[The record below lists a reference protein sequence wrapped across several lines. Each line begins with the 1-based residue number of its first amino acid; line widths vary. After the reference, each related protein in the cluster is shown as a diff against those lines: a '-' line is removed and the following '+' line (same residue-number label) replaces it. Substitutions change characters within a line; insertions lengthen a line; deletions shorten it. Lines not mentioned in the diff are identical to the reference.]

1 MALIECPDCHSM
13 VSDEAPACPKC
24 GRPIAQVDPNAP
36 MEETVVYQESPAM
49 FRNRP
54 FSFLL
59 CVLLIPVLVGLI
71 ILFIWWLVCR
81 NIRLTIT
88 DKRTELRTGL
98 LSKHTIEL
106 RHDDIRSVVVRQSLV
121 QLLTPDHL
129 RGRGT
134 SGNQIFVG
142 SSNEIGSLRAGLMAA
157 LFGPVAAAV
166 WGGLGTLAVVG
177 VVAAALPALRR
188 LAPLHTLRP
197 EE

>member
-106 RHDDIRSVVVRQSLV
+106 RHDDIRSVVVRQSFMQRV
-121 QLLTPDHL
+121 M
-129 RGRGT
+129 G
-134 SGNQIFVG
+134 
-142 SSNEIGSLRAGLMAA
+142 
-157 LFGPVAAAV
+157 
-166 WGGLGTLAVVG
+166 VG
-177 VVAAALPALRR
+177 VLELSSAAESDFEIAVKGLRN
-188 LAPLHTLRP
+188 P
-197 EE
+197 EAVGDLIQKYQK